1 MPCALHAVGVDRNE
15 QVLYAGG
22 ADGRLFAK
30 DLVVPAGVAT
40 AEHPLGAELSEELP
54 GHSQAVTGIEFGPEG
69 LQMFSG
75 SLDGQVR
82 MWDMESHQTLRT
94 FDLQSPVA
102 CIRVF
107 PAADF
112 DRGAQQDREDFERAA
127 KVGVGA
133 LVVGGVLAT
142 AVTGA
147 AIYGVVKLVKSR
159 DKGDE
164 RKGKGR

>member
-22 ADGRLFAK
+22 ADGRIFAK

-69 LQMFSG
+69 LHMFSG

-107 PAADF
+107 PRADF
-112 DRGAQQDREDFERAA
+112 DRGAQQ
-127 KVGVGA
+127 VGA
-133 LVVGGVLAT
+133 THWKGGSVPRGLRFADPGRPPVPGR
-142 AVTGA
+142 APRAGRPA
-147 AIYGVVKLVKSR
+147 SCRCSR
-159 DKGDE
+159 
-164 RKGKGR
+164 

>member
-22 ADGRLFAK
+22 ADGRIFAK

-69 LQMFSG
+69 LHMFSG

-107 PAADF
+107 PRADF
-112 DRGAQQDREDFERAA
+112 DRGAQQ
-127 KVGVGA
+127 VGA
-133 LVVGGVLAT
+133 THWKRGGPPGTDSADLGRPPCPAGRRGPEGWP
-142 AVTGA
+142 AAGA
-147 AIYGVVKLVKSR
+147 AAEEVRG
-159 DKGDE
+159 
-164 RKGKGR
+164 GRGW

>member
-22 ADGRLFAK
+22 ADGRIFAK

-69 LQMFSG
+69 LHMFSG

-107 PAADF
+107 PRADF
-112 DRGAQQDREDFERAA
+112 DRGAQQ
-127 KVGVGA
+127 VGA
-133 LVVGGVLAT
+133 THWKGGSVPP
-142 AVTGA
+142 
-147 AIYGVVKLVKSR
+147 
-159 DKGDE
+159 
-164 RKGKGR
+164 GRTPFR